1 MSHEIDQLTQIR
13 RRFEE
18 FKRGFS
24 KQVRFAVRS
33 PAERYSAAWM
43 TFDSHGNFYIGA
55 RSVMGSQK
63 ISLHRSRICRLA
75 FDKRYFGSAVER
87 GLIPTEEDRVLVKWR
102 RPLTP
107 AIGAVLVVGLVFP
120 TDFLHL
126 NAPAASVKKPFIYL
140 DAAPQ
145 GKAVEV
151 AFFYSREPV
160 TTLEPEL
167 LQFGSPLFWTDLGC
181 GDMVWM
187 VAREADFHATA
198 FPSDEALNS
207 ISGRF
212 LDRGAFEKASVER
225 RNLTAH
231 LWNAPNEHEPLI
243 LMEIGGVCTSGHV
256 PTFLSSL
263 LKTAT
268 SERPPI

>member
-1 MSHEIDQLTQIR
+1 MSHETGQSTEVR

-33 PAERYSAAWM
+33 PADRYSAAWM
-43 TFDSHGNFYIGA
+43 TTDRYDDFYIGA
-55 RSVMGSQK
+55 RSVMGRLK
-63 ISLHRSRICRLA
+63 ISLHRSGICRLA
-75 FDKRYFGSAVER
+75 FDERYFGSAVER
-87 GLIPTEEDRVLVKWR
+87 RLIPPEEDRVLVKWR
-102 RPLTP
+102 RSPTP
-107 AIGAVLVVGLVFP
+107 AIGAALVVGLVFP

-126 NAPAASVKKPFIYL
+126 NAPTASVKKPFVCL
-140 DAAPQ
+140 DAAPH

-160 TTLEPEL
+160 TTLEPKL
-167 LQFGSPLFWTDLGC
+167 LQFGAPLFWTDLDC

-198 FPSDEALNS
+198 LPSDEALKS

-212 LDRGAFEKASVER
+212 LDRGAFVKAGVER

-231 LWNAPNEHEPLI
+231 LWNAPNEHEPLVLI
-243 LMEIGGVCTSGHV
+243 EIGGVCTSGHV

-263 LKTAT
+263 LKDCHGAE
-268 SERPPI
+268 S